1 MMEAVVEPVLGHRL
15 KPRCIGFCFGF
26 QLSAAEAKLAAAENK
41 LSNIGT
47 AEGGEYRPVVHC
59 LCQKCILLS
68 MGVGGAVQSD
78 GPFWSSLLPTL
89 PVRHLNRNIYRSEL
103 FSVHFVLSQFIYI
116 SYFFFLV

>member
-26 QLSAAEAKLAAAENK
+26 QLSATEAKLAAAENK

-68 MGVGGAVQSD
+68 MGVGALCRVMAL
-78 GPFWSSLLPTL
+78 FC
-89 PVRHLNRNIYRSEL
+89 RHCYLRCL
-103 FSVHFVLSQFIYI
+103 
-116 SYFFFLV
+116 